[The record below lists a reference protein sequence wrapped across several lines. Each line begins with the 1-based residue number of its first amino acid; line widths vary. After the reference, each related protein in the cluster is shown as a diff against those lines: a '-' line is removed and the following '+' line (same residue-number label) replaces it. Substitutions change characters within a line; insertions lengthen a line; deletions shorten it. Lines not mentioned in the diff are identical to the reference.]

1 MNGRSQRILG
11 YRAVQVLQLI
21 AVDLAEQ
28 GRVRSYQ
35 QIAETLGM
43 RHRSHV
49 ADVIGRLERRGLIR
63 RIGEGPNRRI
73 DRARREHPR
82 TAEWATPHP

>member
-1 MNGRSQRILG
+1 
-11 YRAVQVLQLI
+11 
-21 AVDLAEQ
+21 
-28 GRVRSYQ
+28 
-35 QIAETLGM
+35 
-43 RHRSHV
+43 
-49 ADVIGRLERRGLIR
+49 VIGRLERRGLIR